1 MNNKT
6 LFGVMCILFNCI
18 GVPNFMQG
26 KSKTGILKIV
36 LYIVTCGIVGA
47 INAIMGIL
55 LGIKVLK
62 MTDEEFEAE
71 KYNLDAGI
79 PKAK

>member
-1 MNNKT
+1 
-6 LFGVMCILFNCI
+6 MCILFNCI

-36 LYIVTCGIVGA
+36 LYVVTCGIVGA